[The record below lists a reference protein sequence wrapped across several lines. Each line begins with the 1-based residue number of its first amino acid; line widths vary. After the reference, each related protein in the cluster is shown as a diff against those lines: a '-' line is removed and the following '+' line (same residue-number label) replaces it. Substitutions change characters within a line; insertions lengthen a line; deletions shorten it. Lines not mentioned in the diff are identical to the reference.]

1 MSRRFVVLTML
12 ALLSLVWGCSRT
24 IDRGSGWR
32 IKETFS
38 PLMEGAP
45 LKVLE
50 VRGGAWG
57 RWRRT
62 GQLVALWRPLRNRS
76 CVVVVAYAPPSATK
90 RGDEIWITCDGHQPE
105 RVYQNP
111 GAFFKFGPHGIYEE
125 RTWLPEDRPGGRLAS
140 FESLL
145 DTYDEKVGRGGG
157 AGSEN

>member
-1 MSRRFVVLTML
+1 MSRRFVALTML

-62 GQLVALWRPLRNRS
+62 EQLVALWKPLRNRS
-76 CVVVVAYAPPSATK
+76 CVLVAAYAPPSAKK
-90 RGDEIWITCDGHQPE
+90 RGREIWITCDGHQPE
-105 RVYQNP
+105 MVFQNP
-111 GAFFKFGPHGIYEE
+111 GSFYDFGSDGIYEE
-125 RTWLPEDRPGGRLAS
+125 RPWLPDERRGELWAS
-140 FESLL
+140 FDSLL

-157 AGSEN
+157 AESEN